1 MVHFNKISSRQRQF
15 QINHFYRFFFVN
27 LEIGTSRITVRVHTT
42 PHLNYQN
49 ILQSIYLMKSPNCM
63 KLLKFIYSEKATKFC
78 EIFPLLL
85 TVCTV
90 FKSRGKILQ
99 NFVAFSKYMNF
110 NGTCLL
116 YILILGFDI
125 CHMNLYCN
133 FRSNSNVTVKTH
145 MKEGVPKSAP
155 SFGRPY
161 GYKESK
167 IWYLLKKNYGCI
179 LLQINVFYCF

>member
-1 MVHFNKISSRQRQF
+1 MYS
-15 QINHFYRFFFVN
+15 
-27 LEIGTSRITVRVHTT
+27 L
-42 PHLNYQN
+42 
-49 ILQSIYLMKSPNCM
+49 ILIHE
-63 KLLKFIYSEKATKFC
+63 IYSTFFDIC
-78 EIFPLLL
+78 LIFMH
-85 TVCTV
+85 
-90 FKSRGKILQ
+90 F
-99 NFVAFSKYMNF
+99 F

-116 YILILGFDI
+116 YILVLGFDI

-155 SFGRPY
+155 SFGRTY

-179 LLQINVFYCF
+179 LLQINVHFNYIKLVVEPEKFTTLKH

>member
-1 MVHFNKISSRQRQF
+1 MPI
-15 QINHFYRFFFVN
+15 
-27 LEIGTSRITVRVHTT
+27 RV
-42 PHLNYQN
+42 
-49 ILQSIYLMKSPNCM
+49 
-63 KLLKFIYSEKATKFC
+63 
-78 EIFPLLL
+78 
-85 TVCTV
+85 
-90 FKSRGKILQ
+90 
-99 NFVAFSKYMNF
+99 

-116 YILILGFDI
+116 YILVLGFDT

-167 IWYLLKKNYGCI
+167 IWYLLIKNYGCI
-179 LLQINVFYCF
+179 LLQINVHLKEQCIHFNYIKLVVEPEKFTTLKH